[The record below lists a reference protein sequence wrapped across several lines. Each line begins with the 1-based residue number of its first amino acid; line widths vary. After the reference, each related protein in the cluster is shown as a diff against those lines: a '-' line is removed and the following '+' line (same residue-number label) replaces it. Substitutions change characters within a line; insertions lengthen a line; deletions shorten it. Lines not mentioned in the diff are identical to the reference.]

1 MNWRRLLRGGAR
13 YRRCSSYCVVTCTLL
28 ATTLIVFVAHQIQHS
43 SHHSPRPETP
53 SRSSCVENG
62 DGTVPHSHPCVP
74 TLALKA
80 PRADRLEEVGD
91 ADPVTYRLGR
101 DKLAEGVAEDRKDEQ
116 VPDLAGPLDED
127 DLKSLVAEGSRET
140 TGGREEAAAEEAQT
154 VGDDPRE
161 ARRVRKLERGIP
173 LVVVEEHHDVIPHW
187 YAGVDLG
194 LLPRHGN
201 VLVGGSSRDD
211 HEKKKK
217 EKKQQQKSFFFSIA
231 FESRST
237 NNKQRNKNKKQ
248 NKTTTTTTTTTPK
261 HILP

>member
-53 SRSSCVENG
+53 SRSSCVDNG

-127 DLKSLVAEGSRET
+127 DLKSLVAEGRREA
-140 TGGREEAAAEEAQT
+140 TGGREEAAAEEAQS

-211 HEKKKK
+211 HEKKKMK
-217 EKKQQQKSFFFSIA
+217 KSEKKEEEEEVFF
-231 FESRST
+231 R
-237 NNKQRNKNKKQ
+237 
-248 NKTTTTTTTTTPK
+248 
-261 HILP
+261 